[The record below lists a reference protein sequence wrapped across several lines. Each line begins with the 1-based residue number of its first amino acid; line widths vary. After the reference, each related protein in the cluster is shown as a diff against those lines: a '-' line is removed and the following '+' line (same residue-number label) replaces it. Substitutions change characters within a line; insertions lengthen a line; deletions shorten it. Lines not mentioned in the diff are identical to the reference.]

1 MDLPGYVAFDEGR
14 VLLLGVERARLA
26 SLGLDRLET
35 AMTAGELIRAT
46 PHKAIAR
53 LPGLYIKRY
62 DYDRREVFLK
72 AAIKANFPVFSGR
85 RELENALA
93 LRAAGL
99 PAPRP
104 LACGEEKRG
113 WRKRSFV
120 VLEEVPGVA
129 LERLEPP
136 RALVERRAIVL
147 SVARLV
153 RALHGAGFA
162 HRDLYLA
169 NIIKEGEKLGIVD
182 LERVKRREGGPSARA
197 IRKDLAALDYSAA
210 RWSATDRARFLR
222 EYLGVARLDSRA
234 KTLARAV
241 RAKARAIARKGSKR

>member
-1 MDLPGYVAFDEGR
+1 LDVPGYLTSDEGR
-14 VLLLGVERARLA
+14 VLLLEEERARLA

-35 AMTAGELIRAT
+35 AMTAGELLRAT
-46 PHKAIAR
+46 PHKAIAK
-53 LPGLYIKRY
+53 LPGLYVKRY

-99 PAPRP
+99 PAPRA

-120 VLEEVPGVA
+120 VLEEVPGVP
-129 LERLEPP
+129 LERVEPP
-136 RALVERRAIVL
+136 AAIAERRALVLA
-147 SVARLV
+147 VARLV
-153 RALHGAGFA
+153 RAFHAAGFA

-182 LERVKRREGGPSARA
+182 LERVRGGGVSERAR
-197 IRKDLAALDYSAA
+197 RKDLAALDYSAVK
-210 RWSATDRARFLR
+210 WSATDRVRFLR
-222 EYLGVARLDSRA
+222 EYLGVPRLGEA
-234 KTLARAV
+234 GKALARAV
-241 RAKARAIARKGSKR
+241 RAKARIMARKGSKK